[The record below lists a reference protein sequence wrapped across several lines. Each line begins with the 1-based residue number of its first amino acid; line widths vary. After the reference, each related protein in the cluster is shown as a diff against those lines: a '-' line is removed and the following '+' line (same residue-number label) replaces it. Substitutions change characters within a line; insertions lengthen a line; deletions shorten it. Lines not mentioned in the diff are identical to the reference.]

1 MFVRLGAAA
10 ILLALVA
17 VAAVGQTSD
26 PAAPTGGAVVPRA
39 TLEAGPRAPSNGA
52 APGAGNTAA
61 GAGDAAGAGVPAVDE
76 EALRYFAR
84 EGDLDRLE
92 AEIRRLKTLYPSWEP
107 PSDLFDPKAPGPSDV
122 QPLWDLYTAGR
133 YAELRAEIVRR
144 QLEEPTW
151 VPPADLLARLK
162 QAEARI
168 RLVNASDSKQWNA
181 VLTIATDDPSV
192 LTCANIDVLWRV
204 AEAFAGSSR
213 MDRARDVYVY
223 ILENCTNEKERMATM
238 DKASALLPVDMV
250 TSLFRYARPQS
261 GGEDEFAQIRLNLI
275 RRSVGAANED
285 PSLTVPAEDLSVL
298 DRAAQSGTGPDDAI
312 LLGFYAYRHGD
323 PATAIRWFDLALQR
337 GGSAKAAEGYVL
349 AMRAVGRD
357 AEAEPIAYEWR
368 NAGLDNLVT
377 YITLATALLTSDRAQ
392 VDQAVVDRFAPV
404 VTEERSPLGAQAL
417 GWYAYN
423 TGQAPT
429 AVAWFQT
436 SLEWEASEVAAFGLM
451 LSLQR
456 LNDRAGLRQA
466 LETWGSRYPRLPQ
479 MVLGGGTAAL
489 RTLQQAGLAAP
500 PANAATRTAAT
511 GAGIAGQATAAAT
524 VVAGPGSLASGGSVG
539 GGATS
544 ARPATAAGPAAAID
558 LLEPAVPTAT
568 ASAAA
573 PSSGVAAA
581 AGAGQYAA
589 CVARTNAGMR
599 TGTLSPADA
608 LARGWCLM
616 ELDRPNEAATA
627 FDLALRAPP
636 SSETAQQATYGR
648 SLAYLRLGLTDEAA
662 VSATRTP
669 LNLNRKH
676 ELGAE
681 ILIQR
686 ALAASRDGRWTE
698 VVLAMDSLAEMRP
711 LTHDLLMLRG
721 YAHYNLGQFEE
732 ARQIFDAVKAS
743 GVQLEALAAI
753 EVLNERLTKRKF

>member
-1 MFVRLGAAA
+1 MFVRFGTAA
-10 ILLALVA
+10 LLLVLVA
-17 VAAVGQTSD
+17 VVAAVGQTSD
-26 PAAPTGGAVVPRA
+26 PAAPAAGGGVVPRA
-39 TLEAGPRAPSNGA
+39 TLDAGPAAPPTAGSAASAGPDTA
-52 APGAGNTAA
+52 APG
-61 GAGDAAGAGVPAVDE
+61 VPVVDE

-107 PSDLFDPKAPGPSDV
+107 PTDLFDPKAPGPSDV

-144 QLEEPTW
+144 QLAEPTW

-181 VLTIATDDPSV
+181 VLAIATDDPSV

-204 AEAFAGSSR
+204 AEAFAGSGR

-223 ILENCTNEKERMATM
+223 ILENCTGEKERLATM

-250 TSLFRYARPQS
+250 TTLFRYARQQD
-261 GGEDEFAQIRLNLI
+261 GGGDEFAQIRLNLI
-275 RRSVGAANED
+275 RRSVGTANED
-285 PSLTVPAEDLSVL
+285 PSLTVPAEDLAVL

-349 AMRAVGRD
+349 SMRAVGRD

-368 NAGLDNLVT
+368 NAGIDNLVT
-377 YITLATALLTSDRAQ
+377 YITLATALLTSETAQ
-392 VDQAVVDRFAPV
+392 VAQSVVDRFAPV

-423 TGQAPT
+423 TGQSPT

-436 SLEWEASEVAAFGLM
+436 SLAWEPSEVAAFGL
-451 LSLQR
+451 LLTLQR
-456 LNDRAGLRQA
+456 LNDRPGLRQA
-466 LETWGSRYPRLPQ
+466 LEIWGTRYPRLPE

-489 RTLQQAGLAAP
+489 RLQQRAGLTAPAASAATRSATATAPAAAGLAPRA
-500 PANAATRTAAT
+500 
-511 GAGIAGQATAAAT
+511 AAAT
-524 VVAGPGSLASGGSVG
+524 SAS
-539 GGATS
+539 APTT
-544 ARPATAAGPAAAID
+544 TAAMDMILADAGSTASPAAG
-558 LLEPAVPTAT
+558 
-568 ASAAA
+568 SAAA
-573 PSSGVAAA
+573 PSAAVAAA
-581 AGAGQYAA
+581 SGAGQYAT
-589 CVARTNAGMR
+589 CVARTDAGMR
-599 TGTLSPADA
+599 TGRLSPADA

-616 ELDRPNEAATA
+616 ELDRPNEAASA
-627 FDLALRAPP
+627 FDLALTASPA
-636 SSETAQQATYGR
+636 SETAQQAAYGR
-648 SLAYLRLGLTDEAA
+648 SLAYLRLGLTDQAA
-662 VSATRTP
+662 VSSSRTP
-669 LNLNRKH
+669 LNLTRKH

-698 VVLAMDSLAEMRP
+698 VILAMASLAEMRP

-743 GVQLEALAAI
+743 GVQIEALAAI

>member
-1 MFVRLGAAA
+1 MLVRFGTAA
-10 ILLALVA
+10 LVLALVV

-26 PAAPTGGAVVPRA
+26 PAAPVGGAVVPRA
-39 TLEAGPRAPSNGA
+39 TLEAGPGTPPPVGGPASANGQDTA
-52 APGAGNTAA
+52 APA
-61 GAGDAAGAGVPAVDE
+61 VPLVDE

-107 PSDLFDPKAPGPSDV
+107 PTDLFDPKAPGPSDV
-122 QPLWDLYTAGR
+122 QPFWDLYTAGR
-133 YAELRAEIVRR
+133 FAELRAEISRR
-144 QLEEPTW
+144 QLAEPTW

-181 VLTIATDDPSV
+181 VLAIATDDPSV

-204 AEAFAGSSR
+204 AEAFAGSGR

-223 ILENCTNEKERMATM
+223 ILENCTNEKERLSTM

-250 TSLFRYARPQS
+250 TSLFRYARQQD
-261 GGEDEFAQIRLNLI
+261 GDDDEFAQIRLNLI

-285 PSLTVPAEDLSVL
+285 PTLTVPAEDLAVL
-298 DRAAQSGTGPDDAI
+298 DRAAQSGTGADDAI
-312 LLGFYAYRHGD
+312 LLGFYAYRQGD
-323 PATAIRWFDLALQR
+323 PATAIRWFSLALQR

-357 AEAEPIAYEWR
+357 AGAEPIAYEWR
-368 NAGLDNLVT
+368 NAGIDNLVA
-377 YITLATALLTSDRAQ
+377 YITLATALLTSETAE

-417 GWYAYN
+417 GWYAFN

-436 SLEWEASEVAAFGLM
+436 SLAWEPSEVAAFGLM

-456 LNDRAGLRQA
+456 LNDRPGLRQA
-466 LETWGSRYPRLPQ
+466 LEIWGTRYPRLPQ

-489 RTLQQAGLAAP
+489 RLQQQAGLTAPAASAAP
-500 PANAATRTAAT
+500 RPATTAAPAAASLSPRAT
-511 GAGIAGQATAAAT
+511 VGSTTAAPA
-524 VVAGPGSLASGGSVG
+524 
-539 GGATS
+539 ATS
-544 ARPATAAGPAAAID
+544 AMDMILVDTAPAAGSATAPS
-558 LLEPAVPTAT
+558 AT
-568 ASAAA
+568 
-573 PSSGVAAA
+573 VAAA

-589 CVARTNAGMR
+589 CVARTDAGMR
-599 TGTLSPADA
+599 TGGLSPADA

-627 FDLALRAPP
+627 FDRALAAPP
-636 SSETAQQATYGR
+636 ASETAQQATYGR
-648 SLAYLRLGLTDEAA
+648 SLAYLRLGLTDQAA
-662 VSATRTP
+662 VSSSRTALSLTR
-669 LNLNRKH
+669 KS

-698 VVLAMDSLAEMRP
+698 VVLAMTSLSQMRP
-711 LTHDLLMLRG
+711 LTYDLLMLRG

>member
-1 MFVRLGAAA
+1 MFVRFATAA
-10 ILLALVA
+10 LLLVLVA
-17 VAAVGQTSD
+17 VVAAVGQTSD
-26 PAAPTGGAVVPRA
+26 PASPPGGGVVPRA
-39 TLEAGPRAPSNGA
+39 TLDAGPAAPQNGGAPAGGQDTA
-52 APGAGNTAA
+52 APG
-61 GAGDAAGAGVPAVDE
+61 VPIVDE

-107 PSDLFDPKAPGPSDV
+107 PTDLFDPKAPGPSDV

-133 YAELRAEIVRR
+133 YGELRAEISRR
-144 QLEEPTW
+144 QLAEPTW

-181 VLTIATDDPSV
+181 VLAIATDDPSV

-204 AEAFAGSSR
+204 AEAFAGSDR

-223 ILENCTNEKERMATM
+223 ILENCTGEKERLATM

-250 TSLFRYARPQS
+250 TSLFRYARQQE
-261 GGEDEFAQIRLNLI
+261 GGGDEFAQIRLNLI
-275 RRSVGAANED
+275 RRSVGAANDD
-285 PSLTVPAEDLSVL
+285 PALTVPAEDLAVL
-298 DRAAQSGTGPDDAI
+298 DRAAQSGTSPDDAI

-337 GGSAKAAEGYVL
+337 GGSVKAAEGYVL
-349 AMRAVGRD
+349 SMRAVGRD

-368 NAGLDNLVT
+368 NAGIDNLVT
-377 YITLATALLTSDRAQ
+377 YITLATALLTSETAQ
-392 VDQAVVDRFAPV
+392 VDQTVVDRFAPV

-436 SLEWEASEVAAFGLM
+436 SLAWEPSEVAAFGLM
-451 LSLQR
+451 LALQR
-456 LNDRAGLRQA
+456 LNDRVGLRQA
-466 LETWGSRYPRLPQ
+466 LEIWGARYPRLPQ

-489 RTLQQAGLAAP
+489 RQQQQAGLTAPAAS
-500 PANAATRTAAT
+500 AAARTVPTTTAVTAAT
-511 GAGIAGQATAAAT
+511 TLSPRATVGTTTAA
-524 VVAGPGSLASGGSVG
+524 PAS
-539 GGATS
+539 TS
-544 ARPATAAGPAAAID
+544 AMDLILVETGPATAAPAAGAG
-558 LLEPAVPTAT
+558 A
-568 ASAAA
+568 ASAA
-573 PSSGVAAA
+573 VAAA
-581 AGAGQYAA
+581 SGAGQYAA
-589 CVARTNAGMR
+589 CVARTDAGMR
-599 TGTLSPADA
+599 TGTLTPANA

-616 ELDRPNEAATA
+616 ELDRPNEAAAA
-627 FDLALRAPP
+627 FDRALTAPP
-636 SSETAQQATYGR
+636 TSETAQQAAYGR
-648 SLAYLRLGLTDEAA
+648 SLAYLRLGLTDQAA
-662 VSATRTP
+662 VSSSRTP
-669 LNLNRKH
+669 LNLTRKH

-698 VVLAMDSLAEMRP
+698 VVLAMTSLAQMRP
-711 LTHDLLMLRG
+711 LTYDLMMLRG

>member
-1 MFVRLGAAA
+1 MFVRIGTAVL
-10 ILLALVA
+10 LLALVV
-17 VAAVGQTSD
+17 VAAVGQTRD
-26 PAAPTGGAVVPRA
+26 PAAPAGGGVVPRT
-39 TLEAGPRAPSNGA
+39 TLDAGPAAPPSGGSA
-52 APGAGNTAA
+52 APGAPSAGGPDTAA
-61 GAGDAAGAGVPAVDE
+61 PGVPIVDE

-107 PSDLFDPKAPGPSDV
+107 PTDLFDPKAPGPSDV

-144 QLEEPTW
+144 QLAEPTW

-181 VLTIATDDPSV
+181 VLAIATDDPSV

-204 AEAFAGSSR
+204 AEAFAGSGR

-223 ILENCTNEKERMATM
+223 ILETCTGEKERLATM

-250 TSLFRYARPQS
+250 TTLFRYARQQD
-261 GGEDEFAQIRLNLI
+261 GGGDEFAQIRLNLI

-285 PSLTVPAEDLSVL
+285 PSLTVPAEDLAVL

-349 AMRAVGRD
+349 SMRAVGRD

-368 NAGLDNLVT
+368 NAGIDNLVT
-377 YITLATALLTSDRAQ
+377 YITLATALLTSERAQ
-392 VDQAVVDRFAPV
+392 VDQSVVDRFAPV

-436 SLEWEASEVAAFGLM
+436 SLAWEPSEVAAFGLL

-456 LNDRAGLRQA
+456 LNDRPGLRQA
-466 LETWGSRYPRLPQ
+466 LEIWGTRYPRLPQ

-489 RTLQQAGLAAP
+489 RLRQQAGLTAPAASGATR
-500 PANAATRTAAT
+500 PAAATTSTAATATVAGAATRSPS
-511 GAGIAGQATAAAT
+511 GPAAA
-524 VVAGPGSLASGGSVG
+524 PASGAADMILVD
-539 GGATS
+539 
-544 ARPATAAGPAAAID
+544 AGPAAGS
-558 LLEPAVPTAT
+558 AT
-568 ASAAA
+568 APSAT
-573 PSSGVAAA
+573 VAAA

-589 CVARTNAGMR
+589 CVARTDAGMR
-599 TGTLSPADA
+599 TGRLSPADA

-627 FDLALRAPP
+627 FDLALTASPA
-636 SSETAQQATYGR
+636 SETAQQAAYGR
-648 SLAYLRLGLTDEAA
+648 SLAYLRLGLTDQAA
-662 VSATRTP
+662 VSSSRTP
-669 LNLNRKH
+669 LSLTRKH

-698 VVLAMDSLAEMRP
+698 VILAMASLAEMRP

-743 GVQLEALAAI
+743 GVQIEALAAI

>member
-10 ILLALVA
+10 VLLALIA

-26 PAAPTGGAVVPRA
+26 PAGGNAVPRA
-39 TLEAGPRAPSNGA
+39 TLDAGPGTSPAGAPPPTGGAPAAGTDTA
-52 APGAGNTAA
+52 APG
-61 GAGDAAGAGVPAVDE
+61 VPVVDE

-107 PSDLFDPKAPGPSDV
+107 PTDLFDPKAPGPSDV

-144 QLEEPTW
+144 QIAEPTW

-162 QAEARI
+162 QAEARV

-181 VLTIATDDPSV
+181 VLAIATDDPSV
-192 LTCANIDVLWRV
+192 LTCSNIDVLWRV
-204 AEAFAGSSR
+204 AEAFAGSGR

-223 ILENCTNEKERMATM
+223 ILENCAGEKERLATM
-238 DKASALLPVDMV
+238 DKASAVLPVDMV
-250 TSLFRYARPQS
+250 ATLFRYARQQA
-261 GGEDEFAQIRLNLI
+261 GGGDEFAQIRLNLI

-285 PSLTVPAEDLSVL
+285 PNLTVPAEDLAVL
-298 DRAAQSGTGPDDAI
+298 DQAAQSGTSPDDAI

-377 YITLATALLTSDRAQ
+377 YITLATALLTSQTAQ

-436 SLEWEASEVAAFGLM
+436 SLAWEQSEVAAFGL
-451 LSLQR
+451 LLALQR
-456 LNDRAGLRQA
+456 LNDRPGLRQA
-466 LETWGSRYPRLPQ
+466 LEIWGARYPRLPQ
-479 MVLGGGTAAL
+479 MVLGGGTAAV
-489 RTLQQAGLAAP
+489 RQLQQAGLTGPTAGTAARSR
-500 PANAATRTAAT
+500 ATATSATTATVTTAAT
-511 GAGIAGQATAAAT
+511 
-524 VVAGPGSLASGGSVG
+524 
-539 GGATS
+539 
-544 ARPATAAGPAAAID
+544 
-558 LLEPAVPTAT
+558 AVPTAT
-568 ASAAA
+568 AATGLAPRAVAGSTASASPATAAMDLLLPETAPAPRAAAGSAAA
-573 PSSGVAAA
+573 PSGGVAAA
-581 AGAGQYAA
+581 VGAKQYAA
-589 CVARTNAGMR
+589 CIARTDAGMR
-599 TGTLSPADA
+599 SGRLSPADA

-616 ELDRPNEAATA
+616 ELDRPNEAAAA
-627 FDLALRAPP
+627 FDVALTAPP

-662 VSATRTP
+662 VSAARTP
-669 LNLNRKH
+669 LDLDRKS

-698 VVLAMDSLAEMRP
+698 VILAMDALGEMRP

-732 ARQIFDAVKAS
+732 ARQIFDAVKAT
-743 GVQLEALAAI
+743 GVQVEALAAI
-753 EVLNERLTKRKF
+753 QVLNERLTRRKF

>member
-1 MFVRLGAAA
+1 MFVRFGVAA

-26 PAAPTGGAVVPRA
+26 PAAPSGGVVPRS
-39 TLEAGPRAPSNGA
+39 TLEAGPNGPT
-52 APGAGNTAA
+52 PGSPQQNGSGDT
-61 GAGDAAGAGVPAVDE
+61 DAASGGITPVDE

-181 VLTIATDDPSV
+181 VLAIATDDPSV

-204 AEAFAGSSR
+204 AEAFAGSDR

-261 GGEDEFAQIRLNLI
+261 SGEDEFAQIRLNLI

-285 PSLTVPAEDLSVL
+285 PSLTVPAEDLAVL
-298 DRAAQSGTGPDDAI
+298 DQAAQSGTSPDDAI

-368 NAGLDNLVT
+368 NAGIDNLVA
-377 YITLATALLTSDRAQ
+377 YITLATALLTSERSQ

-456 LNDRAGLRQA
+456 LNDRVGLRQA
-466 LETWGSRYPRLPQ
+466 LETWGPRYPRLPEL
-479 MVLGGGTAAL
+479 VLGGGTAAL
-489 RTLQQAGLAAP
+489 RTAQQAGLAAP
-500 PANAATRTAAT
+500 GASASVAATTTPAPMRTS
-511 GAGIAGQATAAAT
+511 AAARPAVT
-524 VVAGPGSLASGGSVG
+524 GTPTGVIPQAG
-539 GGATS
+539 
-544 ARPATAAGPAAAID
+544 PATAAGPAQATALD
-558 LLEPAVPTAT
+558 LLGPADPAP
-568 ASAAA
+568 AAA
-573 PSSGVAAA
+573 RGAAVPSSGVATAS
-581 AGAGQYAA
+581 GSGQYAA
-589 CVARTNAGMR
+589 CVARTDAGMR

-608 LARGWCLM
+608 LRRGWCLM
-616 ELDRPNEAATA
+616 ELDRPNEAASA

-662 VSATRTP
+662 VSAARTP

-698 VVLAMDSLAEMRP
+698 VVLAMESLAEMRP

-753 EVLNERLTKRKF
+753 EVLNERLTRRKF

>member
-1 MFVRLGAAA
+1 MFVRFGTAA
-10 ILLALVA
+10 LLLVLVA
-17 VAAVGQTSD
+17 VVAAVGQTSD
-26 PAAPTGGAVVPRA
+26 PASPPGGGVVPRA
-39 TLEAGPRAPSNGA
+39 TLDAGPASRPQ
-52 APGAGNTAA
+52 GAGPPAT
-61 GAGDAAGAGVPAVDE
+61 GQDADAPAVPLVDE

-107 PSDLFDPKAPGPSDV
+107 PTDLFDPKAPGPSDV

-144 QLEEPTW
+144 QLAEPTW

-181 VLTIATDDPSV
+181 VLAIATDDPSV

-204 AEAFAGSSR
+204 AEAFAGSDR

-223 ILENCTNEKERMATM
+223 ILENCTGEKERLATM

-250 TSLFRYARPQS
+250 TTLFRYARQQD
-261 GGEDEFAQIRLNLI
+261 GGGDEFAQIRLNLI
-275 RRSVGAANED
+275 RRSVGAANDD
-285 PSLTVPAEDLSVL
+285 PALTVPPEDLAVL
-298 DRAAQSGTGPDDAI
+298 DRAAQSGTSPDDAI

-368 NAGLDNLVT
+368 NAGIDNLVT
-377 YITLATALLTSDRAQ
+377 YITLATALLTSETTQ
-392 VDQAVVDRFAPV
+392 VDQTVVDRFAPV
-404 VTEERSPLGAQAL
+404 VTQERSPLGAQAL

-436 SLEWEASEVAAFGLM
+436 SLEWEPSEVAAFGLM
-451 LSLQR
+451 LALQR
-456 LNDRAGLRQA
+456 LNDRPGLRQA

-489 RTLQQAGLAAP
+489 RLQQQAGLTAPAAS
-500 PANAATRTAAT
+500 AATRTLPTAT
-511 GAGIAGQATAAAT
+511 PVTATAAS
-524 VVAGPGSLASGGSVG
+524 PSLAPRATGG
-539 GGATS
+539 T
-544 ARPATAAGPAAAID
+544 
-558 LLEPAVPTAT
+558 T
-568 ASAAA
+568 ASAPASTSA
-573 PSSGVAAA
+573 MDLVLVETGPASGSAGGSAAA
-581 AGAGQYAA
+581 ASPAVTAASGAGQYAA
-589 CVARTNAGMR
+589 CVARTDAGMR
-599 TGTLSPADA
+599 TGTLAPANA

-616 ELDRPNEAATA
+616 ELDRPNEAAAA
-627 FDLALRAPP
+627 FERALTAPP
-636 SSETAQQATYGR
+636 TSETAQQAAYGR
-648 SLAYLRLGLTDEAA
+648 SLAYLRLGLTDQAA
-662 VSATRTP
+662 VSSSRTP
-669 LNLNRKH
+669 LNLTRKH

-698 VVLAMDSLAEMRP
+698 VVLALSSLAQMRP
-711 LTHDLLMLRG
+711 LTYDLMMLRG

>member
-26 PAAPTGGAVVPRA
+26 PAAPAGGAVVPRT
-39 TLEAGPRAPSNGA
+39 TLDASPAPP
-52 APGAGNTAA
+52 APGTSPAPAGTPSET
-61 GAGDAAGAGVPAVDE
+61 GDADTGVPAVDE

-144 QLEEPTW
+144 QLAEPTW

-181 VLTIATDDPSV
+181 VLAIATDDPSV

-204 AEAFAGSSR
+204 AEAFAGSGR

-261 GGEDEFAQIRLNLI
+261 SGDDEFAQIRLNLI

-285 PSLTVPAEDLSVL
+285 PSLTVPAEDLAVL
-298 DRAAQSGTGPDDAI
+298 DRAAQSGTGPDDVI

-368 NAGLDNLVT
+368 NAGIDNLVT
-377 YITLATALLTSDRAQ
+377 YITLATALLTSERAQ

-436 SLEWEASEVAAFGLM
+436 SLQWEASEVAAFGLM
-451 LSLQR
+451 LALQR

-466 LETWGSRYPRLPQ
+466 LETWGPRYPRLPQ
-479 MVLGGGTAAL
+479 MVLGGGTAAV

-500 PANAATRTAAT
+500 AANAATRPATAGSPAVAAT
-511 GAGIAGQATAAAT
+511 TAAAVT
-524 VVAGPGSLASGGSVG
+524 IPVATGT
-539 GGATS
+539 GAPA
-544 ARPATAAGPAAAID
+544 ARPATAAAPVAAMD
-558 LLEPAVPTAT
+558 LLEPAAPAAASAT
-568 ASAAA
+568 APSA
-573 PSSGVAAA
+573 GVAAA

-589 CVARTNAGMR
+589 CVARTDAGMR
-599 TGTLSPADA
+599 TGRLSPADA

-627 FDLALRAPP
+627 FDVALQAPP

-648 SLAYLRLGLTDEAA
+648 SLAFLRLGLTDEAA
-662 VSATRTP
+662 VSAARTP
-669 LNLNRKH
+669 LNLSRKH

-698 VVLAMDSLAEMRP
+698 VVLAMDALSEMRP

>member
-1 MFVRLGAAA
+1 MFVRFATAA
-10 ILLALVA
+10 LLLVLVA
-17 VAAVGQTSD
+17 VVAAVGQTSD
-26 PAAPTGGAVVPRA
+26 PASPPGGGVVPRA
-39 TLEAGPRAPSNGA
+39 TLDAGPAAPQNGGATAGGQDTA
-52 APGAGNTAA
+52 APG
-61 GAGDAAGAGVPAVDE
+61 VPIVDE

-107 PSDLFDPKAPGPSDV
+107 PTDLFDPKAPGPSDV

-133 YAELRAEIVRR
+133 YGELRAEISRR
-144 QLEEPTW
+144 QLAEPTW

-181 VLTIATDDPSV
+181 VLAIATDDPSV

-204 AEAFAGSSR
+204 AEAFAGSDR

-223 ILENCTNEKERMATM
+223 ILENCTGEKERLATM

-250 TSLFRYARPQS
+250 TSLFRYARQQE
-261 GGEDEFAQIRLNLI
+261 GGGDEFAQIRLNLI
-275 RRSVGAANED
+275 RRSVGAANDD
-285 PSLTVPAEDLSVL
+285 PALTVPAEDLAVL
-298 DRAAQSGTGPDDAI
+298 DRAAQSGTSPDDAI

-337 GGSAKAAEGYVL
+337 GGSVKAAEGYVL

-368 NAGLDNLVT
+368 NAGIDNLVT
-377 YITLATALLTSDRAQ
+377 YITLATALLTSETAQ
-392 VDQAVVDRFAPV
+392 VDQTVVDRFAPV

-436 SLEWEASEVAAFGLM
+436 SLAWEPSEVAAFGLM
-451 LSLQR
+451 LALQR
-456 LNDRAGLRQA
+456 LNDRVGLRQA
-466 LETWGSRYPRLPQ
+466 LEIWGARYPRLPQ

-489 RTLQQAGLAAP
+489 RQQQQAGLTAPAAS
-500 PANAATRTAAT
+500 AAARTVPTTTAAT
-511 GAGIAGQATAAAT
+511 AATTLSPRATVSTTTAAPA
-524 VVAGPGSLASGGSVG
+524 
-539 GGATS
+539 ATS
-544 ARPATAAGPAAAID
+544 AMDLILVETGPATAAPAAGAG
-558 LLEPAVPTAT
+558 A
-568 ASAAA
+568 ASAA
-573 PSSGVAAA
+573 VAAA
-581 AGAGQYAA
+581 SGAGQYAA
-589 CVARTNAGMR
+589 CVARTDAGMR
-599 TGTLSPADA
+599 TGTLTPANA

-616 ELDRPNEAATA
+616 ELDRPNEAAAA
-627 FDLALRAPP
+627 FDRALTAPP
-636 SSETAQQATYGR
+636 TSETAQQATYGR
-648 SLAYLRLGLTDEAA
+648 SLAYLRLGLTDQAA
-662 VSATRTP
+662 VSSSRTP
-669 LNLNRKH
+669 LNLTRKH

-698 VVLAMDSLAEMRP
+698 VVLAMTSLAQMRP
-711 LTHDLLMLRG
+711 LTYDLMMLRG

>member
-1 MFVRLGAAA
+1 MLVRFGTAA
-10 ILLALVA
+10 LVLALVV

-26 PAAPTGGAVVPRA
+26 PTAPAGGAVVPRA
-39 TLEAGPRAPSNGA
+39 TLEAGPGTPPPGGGPASANGQDTA
-52 APGAGNTAA
+52 APA
-61 GAGDAAGAGVPAVDE
+61 VPPVDE

-107 PSDLFDPKAPGPSDV
+107 PTDLFDPKAPGPSDV

-133 YAELRAEIVRR
+133 FAELRAEISRR
-144 QLEEPTW
+144 QLAEPTW

-181 VLTIATDDPSV
+181 VLAIATDDPSV

-204 AEAFAGSSR
+204 AEAFAGSGR

-223 ILENCTNEKERMATM
+223 ILENCTNEKERLSTM

-250 TSLFRYARPQS
+250 TSLFRYARQQD
-261 GGEDEFAQIRLNLI
+261 GDDDEFAQIRLNLI

-285 PSLTVPAEDLSVL
+285 PTLTVPAEDLAVL
-298 DRAAQSGTGPDDAI
+298 DRAAQSGTGADDAI
-312 LLGFYAYRHGD
+312 LLGFYAYRHDD

-368 NAGLDNLVT
+368 NAGIDNLIA
-377 YITLATALLTSDRAQ
+377 YITLATALLTSERAQ
-392 VDQAVVDRFAPV
+392 VDQTVVDRFAPV

-423 TGQAPT
+423 TSQAPT

-436 SLEWEASEVAAFGLM
+436 SLEWEPSEVAAFGLM

-456 LNDRAGLRQA
+456 LNDRPGLRQA
-466 LETWGSRYPRLPQ
+466 LEIWGTRYPRLPQ

-489 RTLQQAGLAAP
+489 RLQQQASLTAPAAGAP
-500 PANAATRTAAT
+500 RAGSATATTTAAT
-511 GAGIAGQATAAAT
+511 SLAPRAATGTTAPATSSAMDLILVETGPTAA
-524 VVAGPGSLASGGSVG
+524 PASG
-539 GGATS
+539 
-544 ARPATAAGPAAAID
+544 
-558 LLEPAVPTAT
+558 
-568 ASAAA
+568 SAAA
-573 PSSGVAAA
+573 PSAAVAAA
-581 AGAGQYAA
+581 AGAGQFAA
-589 CVARTNAGMR
+589 CVARTDAGMR
-599 TGTLSPADA
+599 TGGLSPADA

-627 FDLALRAPP
+627 FDRALAAPP
-636 SSETAQQATYGR
+636 ASETAQQATYGR
-648 SLAYLRLGLTDEAA
+648 SLAYLRLGLTDQAA
-662 VSATRTP
+662 VSSSRTALSLTR
-669 LNLNRKH
+669 KS

-698 VVLAMDSLAEMRP
+698 VVLALTSLSQMRP
-711 LTHDLLMLRG
+711 LTYDLLMLRG

>member
-1 MFVRLGAAA
+1 MFVRIGAAA
-10 ILLALVA
+10 VLLALIA

-26 PAAPTGGAVVPRA
+26 PAGGNAVPRA
-39 TLEAGPRAPSNGA
+39 TLDAGSTARPPTGGASPAAGTDTA
-52 APGAGNTAA
+52 APG
-61 GAGDAAGAGVPAVDE
+61 VPVVDE

-107 PSDLFDPKAPGPSDV
+107 PTDLFDPKAPGPSDV

-144 QLEEPTW
+144 QIAEPTW

-162 QAEARI
+162 QAEARV

-181 VLTIATDDPSV
+181 VLAIATDDPSV
-192 LTCANIDVLWRV
+192 LTCSNIDVLWRV
-204 AEAFAGSSR
+204 AEAFAGSGR

-223 ILENCTNEKERMATM
+223 ILENCASEKERLATM
-238 DKASALLPVDMV
+238 DKASAVLPVEMV
-250 TSLFRYARPQS
+250 ATLFRYARQQA
-261 GGEDEFAQIRLNLI
+261 GGGDEFAQIRLNLI
-275 RRSVGAANED
+275 RRSVGAANEN
-285 PSLTVPAEDLSVL
+285 PSLTVPPEDLAVL
-298 DRAAQSGTGPDDAI
+298 DQAAQSGTSPDDAI
-312 LLGFYAYRHGD
+312 LLGFYAYRHDD

-377 YITLATALLTSDRAQ
+377 YITLATALLTSETAQ

-404 VTEERSPLGAQAL
+404 VTQERSPLGAQAL
-417 GWYAYN
+417 GWYALN

-436 SLEWEASEVAAFGLM
+436 SLAWEPSEVAAFGL
-451 LSLQR
+451 LLALQR
-456 LNDRAGLRQA
+456 LNDRPGLRQA
-466 LETWGSRYPRLPQ
+466 LEIWGTRYPRLPQ

-489 RTLQQAGLAAP
+489 RQLQQAGLTAPAAG
-500 PANAATRTAAT
+500 ATARTTGAAGTVAGNAASRAATSPTSATSLAPRGATGTTASAPAAT
-511 GAGIAGQATAAAT
+511 GAMDLMLVDTVPASGAAA
-524 VVAGPGSLASGGSVG
+524 G
-539 GGATS
+539 
-544 ARPATAAGPAAAID
+544 
-558 LLEPAVPTAT
+558 
-568 ASAAA
+568 SAAA
-573 PSSGVAAA
+573 PSGAVAAA
-581 AGAGQYAA
+581 VGAKQYAA
-589 CVARTNAGMR
+589 CIARTDAGMR
-599 TGTLSPADA
+599 SGRLSPADA

-627 FDLALRAPP
+627 FDLALTAPP

-648 SLAYLRLGLTDEAA
+648 SLAYLRLGLTDQAA
-662 VSATRTP
+662 VSAARTP
-669 LNLNRKH
+669 LNLDRKS

-698 VVLAMDSLAEMRP
+698 VILAMDALGQMRP

-732 ARQIFDAVKAS
+732 ARQIFDAVKAT
-743 GVQLEALAAI
+743 GVQIEALAAI
-753 EVLNERLTKRKF
+753 EVLNERLTRRKF